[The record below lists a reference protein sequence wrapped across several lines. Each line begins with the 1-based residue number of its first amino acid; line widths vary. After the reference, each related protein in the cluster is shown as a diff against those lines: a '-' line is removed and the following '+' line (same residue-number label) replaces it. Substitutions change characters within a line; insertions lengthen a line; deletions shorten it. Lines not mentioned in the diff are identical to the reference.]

1 MSVGIPVGKFDV
13 DNTSGTL
20 ARQISSWAEG
30 VIKFQE
36 EYLAGA
42 TQEQLEALGYTA
54 DEVALLKSA
63 ISDLY
68 KLAQVYYGEAEQ
80 TPAYDFRTF
89 ASRLVG
95 IQI

>member
-30 VIKFQE
+30 VVKFQE

-42 TQEQLEALGYTA
+42 TEEQLILLGYTPE
-54 DEVALLKSA
+54 DVALLKSA
-63 ISDLY
+63 ITDLY
-68 KLAQVYYGEAEQ
+68 QLANVYYGKASQAE
-80 TPAYDFRTF
+80 AYDFRTF